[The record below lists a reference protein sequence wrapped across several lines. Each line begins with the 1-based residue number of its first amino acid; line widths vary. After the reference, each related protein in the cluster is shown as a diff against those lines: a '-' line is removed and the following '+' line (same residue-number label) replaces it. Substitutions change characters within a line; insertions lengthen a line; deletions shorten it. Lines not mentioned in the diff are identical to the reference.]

1 MSLMS
6 LRSCGSFYTSPVPP
20 ITVPLHAPPFGPG
33 RWIQGPEVVMAGARG
48 SVVLVDFWDFTCIN
62 CLRTLPYLRAW
73 HERYASRGLVIVGVH
88 TPEFE
93 LTGDPALIAAAVRDL
108 EIPYPVLLDDSR
120 ETWHLYANHYWPA
133 KYLADGRGYLRYEHF
148 GEGAYGHTEE
158 WIQRLLIETGD
169 DQPMPPILVPL
180 REEDRPGAVCYP
192 ATRETYI
199 GYLRGKLQA
208 DEGYRPGEEVSH
220 GGRPEP
226 PEPGTFL
233 ARGLW
238 RHEAEYLE
246 TREAGAGLDLVCDAA
261 GVNLVVGSEDR
272 GGGEVEVELDG
283 RPVPPEER
291 GGDVIERG
299 DRGDRTLAVWERPRM
314 VSLLASSEFRR
325 RHLRL
330 TFRTPGTRA
339 YTFSFTTCVQG
350 PSPS

>member
-1 MSLMS
+1 
-6 LRSCGSFYTSPVPP
+6 
-20 ITVPLHAPPFGPG
+20 
-33 RWIQGPEVVMAGARG
+33 MAAARG

-62 CLRTLPYLRAW
+62 CLRTLPYLRSW
-73 HERYASRGLVIVGVH
+73 HERYASRGLVLVGVH

-93 LTGDPALIAAAVRDL
+93 FTGDAALISAAVRDL
-108 EIPYPVLLDDSR
+108 EIPYSVLLDDSR
-120 ETWHLYANHYWPA
+120 ATWTLYANHYWPA
-133 KYLADGRGYLRYEHF
+133 KYLADARGYLRYEHF

-158 WIQRLLIETGD
+158 WIQRLLREAGD
-169 DQPMPPILVPL
+169 EEPMPKILAPM

-226 PEPGTFL
+226 PEPGTFS

-246 TREAGAGLDLVCDAA
+246 AREAGAELELVCDAS

-272 GGGEVEVELDG
+272 GGGEVEIEVDG
-283 RPVPPEER
+283 QPVPPEER
-291 GGDVIERG
+291 GGDLVERG
-299 DRGDRTLAVWERPRM
+299 GRTLAVWERPRM
-314 VSLLASSEFRR
+314 VYLLASSEFRR
-325 RHLRL
+325 RRVRLR
-330 TFRTPGTRA
+330 FPAPGTQA

-350 PSPS
+350 PPPS